1 MILFYDDG
9 AVCSDLPGTQV
20 MWDVY
25 SVARFEVEVTSLSS
39 LLSSEWYY
47 DGWINRSSGTAVKC
61 NNLP

>member
-1 MILFYDDG
+1 
-9 AVCSDLPGTQV
+9 